1 MTDNYG
7 EQIKSYRIKLGLTQN
22 QVATEMDVTP
32 GYISNVENGRT
43 AMSLRLLIYY
53 AKLMGVTLDELV
65 GNLESEYTSNALD
78 NALMA
83 EISKMDDAKKSCL
96 RQLKS
101 GNNASRGMSNPKNLC
116 SNPRFSSTNPKK
128 KHPALRKVLTLLLK
142 IFSFFPYSCQSIQSL
157 PC

>member
-22 QVATEMDVTP
+22 QVAAEMDVTP

-43 AMSLRLLIYY
+43 AMSLRFLIYY

-65 GNLESEYTSNALD
+65 GNLEPEYTSNALE

-83 EISKMDDAKKSCL
+83 EISKMDDTEKEK
-96 RQLKS
+96 
-101 GNNASRGMSNPKNLC
+101 
-116 SNPRFSSTNPKK
+116 
-128 KHPALRKVLTLLLK
+128 LLK
-142 IFSFFPYSCQSIQSL
+142 TIKIWK
-157 PC
+157 

>member
-22 QVATEMDVTP
+22 QVAAEMDVTP

-43 AMSLRLLIYY
+43 AMSLRFLIYY

-65 GNLESEYTSNALD
+65 GTLEPEYTSNALE

-83 EISKMDDAKKSCL
+83 EISKMDNAKKE
-96 RQLKS
+96 K
-101 GNNASRGMSNPKNLC
+101 
-116 SNPRFSSTNPKK
+116 
-128 KHPALRKVLTLLLK
+128 LLK
-142 IFSFFPYSCQSIQSL
+142 TIKIWK
-157 PC
+157 

>member
-22 QVATEMDVTP
+22 QVAAEMDVTP

-43 AMSLRLLIYY
+43 AMSLRFLIYY

-65 GNLESEYTSNALD
+65 GNLEPEYTSNALD

-83 EISKMDDAKKSCL
+83 EISKMDDAKKE
-96 RQLKS
+96 K
-101 GNNASRGMSNPKNLC
+101 
-116 SNPRFSSTNPKK
+116 
-128 KHPALRKVLTLLLK
+128 LLK
-142 IFSFFPYSCQSIQSL
+142 TIKIWK
-157 PC
+157 